1 MTAPE
6 TAAGAGW
13 RRTRVLVGLSR
24 AQERRLRSLWLEEWG
39 LRVMARCGSAPQL
52 LEATGH
58 GEADV
63 ALVDEDLHRFDSA
76 HRAAVWQ
83 AERFASS
90 GASIITGRKPQMF
103 IVQCNVGARA
113 AGRPIPP
120 PSAWRIP
127 PIEDSIESV
136 VDDLLEGQYNN
147 PVRVIGF
154 DAAQRTSRDVS
165 EEVARELRQRCMD
178 QRREPPEFL
187 QEFLGRCES
196 APSLRR
202 P

>member
-1 MTAPE
+1 
-6 TAAGAGW
+6 
-13 RRTRVLVGLSR
+13 
-24 AQERRLRSLWLEEWG
+24 
-39 LRVMARCGSAPQL
+39 
-52 LEATGH
+52 
-58 GEADV
+58 
-63 ALVDEDLHRFDSA
+63 
-76 HRAAVWQ
+76 
-83 AERFASS
+83 
-90 GASIITGRKPQMF
+90 MF

-187 QEFLGRCES
+187 QELLGRCES

>member
-1 MTAPE
+1 
-6 TAAGAGW
+6 
-13 RRTRVLVGLSR
+13 
-24 AQERRLRSLWLEEWG
+24 
-39 LRVMARCGSAPQL
+39 
-52 LEATGH
+52 
-58 GEADV
+58 
-63 ALVDEDLHRFDSA
+63 
-76 HRAAVWQ
+76 
-83 AERFASS
+83 
-90 GASIITGRKPQMF
+90 MF

-113 AGRPIPP
+113 AGRPMPP

-127 PIEDSIESV
+127 PIEDSIETV

-178 QRREPPEFL
+178 QRRETPEFL
-187 QEFLGRCES
+187 KECLCRCES

>member
-1 MTAPE
+1 
-6 TAAGAGW
+6 
-13 RRTRVLVGLSR
+13 
-24 AQERRLRSLWLEEWG
+24 
-39 LRVMARCGSAPQL
+39 
-52 LEATGH
+52 
-58 GEADV
+58 
-63 ALVDEDLHRFDSA
+63 
-76 HRAAVWQ
+76 
-83 AERFASS
+83 
-90 GASIITGRKPQMF
+90 MF
-103 IVQCNVGARA
+103 IVQCTLSA
-113 AGRPIPP
+113 AAVDRPIPP
-120 PSAWRIP
+120 PSAWRLP
-127 PIEDSIESV
+127 PVEDRIESV

>member
-1 MTAPE
+1 
-6 TAAGAGW
+6 
-13 RRTRVLVGLSR
+13 
-24 AQERRLRSLWLEEWG
+24 
-39 LRVMARCGSAPQL
+39 
-52 LEATGH
+52 
-58 GEADV
+58 
-63 ALVDEDLHRFDSA
+63 
-76 HRAAVWQ
+76 
-83 AERFASS
+83 
-90 GASIITGRKPQMF
+90 MF
-103 IVQCNVGARA
+103 IVQCPLSA
-113 AGRPIPP
+113 AAVDRPIPP

-127 PIEDSIESV
+127 PLEDTIESV

-165 EEVARELRQRCMD
+165 EDVARELRQRCMD

-187 QEFLGRCES
+187 QEFLRRCES